1 MESQNTNYSIE
12 LLENAIK
19 QAQLEIQQLE
29 IEIKNK
35 QDYLETILN
44 KKD

>member
-19 QAQLEIQQLE
+19 QTQLEIQQLE

-35 QDYLETILN
+35 QDYLETISNN
-44 KKD
+44 KD